1 VALGAKAAAANDRF
15 VNALQ
20 THDRRALRSA
30 GGRLA
35 LLVLHSPLRFL
46 LEPGLAE
53 LAYIGPVSGR
63 VIRLP
68 VMYAQ
73 ADNQVVVL
81 AAGGHRKTWW
91 RNFRRPRWLEVTIA
105 GRLWDGSAVVT
116 SPGTEEFHRALA
128 VYRGRFPRMR
138 YLPGDQLVAIT
149 LLTPA
154 GQEA

>member
-1 VALGAKAAAANDRF
+1 MLRAANDRL
-15 VNALQ
+15 VNVLQ
-20 THDRRALRSA
+20 THQRRTLRSA

-63 VIRLP
+63 VVRLP

-73 ADNQVVVL
+73 TGDQVVVL

-91 RNFRRPRWLEVTIA
+91 RNFRKPRWLQVTIA
-105 GRLWDGSAVVT
+105 GHLWHGFGVVA
-116 SPGTEEFHRALA
+116 SPGTAEFHRALA
-128 VYRGRFPRMR
+128 IYRGRFPRVR
-138 YLPGDQLVAIT
+138 YLPGDQMVSIT
-149 LLTPA
+149 LLAPA